1 MSGLLNTPPGLIR
14 SGGSGNAVTP
24 VTPLGFSRSERT
36 TVPTNPGMCIA
47 IDMPMTDMKPKPGG
61 RDPGSDFS
69 FKFSDME
76 NARFAR
82 STASLVH

>member
-1 MSGLLNTPPGLIR
+1 
-14 SGGSGNAVTP
+14 
-24 VTPLGFSRSERT
+24 
-36 TVPTNPGMCIA
+36 MCIS

>member
-24 VTPLGFSRSERT
+24 LGFSRNERT